1 MNPAASRQPPAASAA
16 NCRFTAPIQARTNH
30 RLPTGGSGRR
40 PVVPHPSSFILL
52 AATLLVAA
60 CGFQLRGTAPLPFAS
75 LYVQAPVTSQ
85 LAVQLRRAVRA
96 TDGTRL
102 ADTPEEAQVIL
113 QITNELTEKKI
124 LSLSGGGRVSEYEL
138 RYRVAFRLT
147 DSKNREHIPASELL
161 LRRDFSFNDEQAL
174 AKEHEERLLYR
185 HMRDD
190 AVQQL
195 VRRLQAAQLKS

>member
-1 MNPAASRQPPAASAA
+1 MKSKVQRLVSSGPEGEVDRRKSEVWGSRRLRLCLLPSAF
-16 NCRFTAPIQARTNH
+16 C
-30 RLPTGGSGRR
+30 
-40 PVVPHPSSFILL
+40 LL
-52 AATLLVAA
+52 AALAA
-60 CGFQLRGTAPLPFAS
+60 CGFQLRGTAPLPFTS
-75 LYVQAPVTSQ
+75 IYVQAPVTSQ
-85 LAVQLRRAVRA
+85 LAVQLKRAVRA
-96 TDGTRL
+96 TDGTRV
-102 ADTPEEAQVIL
+102 AETPEEAQVVL

-124 LSLSGGGRVSEYEL
+124 LSLSGGGRVSEFQL

-147 DSKNREHIPASELL
+147 DSKNREHIPASEILL
-161 LRRDFSFNDEQAL
+161 WRDYSFNDEQAL

>member
-1 MNPAASRQPPAASAA
+1 MTPDARRQTSDAD
-16 NCRFTAPIQARTNH
+16 
-30 RLPTGGSGRR
+30 SGRR
-40 PVVPHPSSFILL
+40 PGVILHPSSLIPLL
-52 AATLLVAA
+52 AAALLLLAS

-75 LYVQAPVTSQ
+75 LYIQAPVHSQ

-102 ADTPEEAQVIL
+102 TETPEEAQVVL
-113 QITNELTEKKI
+113 QILNEGQEKKI

-138 RYRVAFRLT
+138 RYRVSFRLT
-147 DSKNREHIPASELL
+147 DAKNREHIPASELL
-161 LRRDFSFNDEQAL
+161 LRRDYSFNDEQAL
-174 AKEHEERLLYR
+174 AKEAEEKLLYR

>member
-1 MNPAASRQPPAASAA
+1 MNMADGGWRMAKEASSR
-16 NCRFTAPIQARTNH
+16 
-30 RLPTGGSGRR
+30 RLR
-40 PVVPHPSSFILL
+40 VILHPSSFIL
-52 AATLLVAA
+52 AATVFLVAA
-60 CGFQLRGTAPLPFAS
+60 CGFHLRGTAPLPFTS
-75 LYVQAPVTSQ
+75 IYVQAPATSQ
-85 LAVQLRRAVRA
+85 LAVQLKRAVRA
-96 TDGTRL
+96 TDGTRVTE
-102 ADTPEEAQVIL
+102 TPEEAQVVL

-124 LSLSGGGRVSEYEL
+124 LSLSGGGRVSEFQL

-147 DSKNREHIPASELL
+147 DSKNREHIPASEILL
-161 LRRDFSFNDEQAL
+161 WRDYSFNDEQVL